1 MFKIFFLILHSK
13 IRYGELV
20 GEFDIIIRFVLA
32 FEVLESIDYFGFLYD
47 FLFETFFRKD
57 VRILKE
63 INRSVEHVYL
73 VCPWYIILLIVNIFY
88 KILTQIQL
96 IRGLEITGLSR
107 FQS

>member
-47 FLFETFFRKD
+47 FLLSMS
-57 VRILKE
+57 IL
-63 INRSVEHVYL
+63 SA
-73 VCPWYIILLIVNIFY
+73 
-88 KILTQIQL
+88 
-96 IRGLEITGLSR
+96 RGTS
-107 FQS
+107 FS

>member
-47 FLFETFFRKD
+47 FLFETF
-57 VRILKE
+57 LKK
-63 INRSVEHVYL
+63 
-73 VCPWYIILLIVNIFY
+73 LIDRLSMSIWSA
-88 KILTQIQL
+88 
-96 IRGLEITGLSR
+96 RGTS
-107 FQS
+107 FS

>member
-47 FLFETFFRKD
+47 
-57 VRILKE
+57 LK
-63 INRSVEHVYL
+63 RSSEKTSASL
-73 VCPWYIILLIVNIFY
+73 KKLIDRLSMSIWSA
-88 KILTQIQL
+88 
-96 IRGLEITGLSR
+96 RGTS
-107 FQS
+107 FS